1 MVIQAARRDESTAT
15 SSSNYFA
22 VNTHGIVFRLSDKSY
37 PCDVRRFAVSR
48 RVSER
53 IVDLW

>member
-53 IVDLW
+53 IVELW